1 MDRNVTSH
9 VERMNEMSTHYFI
22 AIPIESTELVDVQQT
37 ILPYYSYRRIYRP
50 EEFHMTIQFLGSVDG
65 DELDEVKEI
74 TRRICEET
82 LPFTLEFRAID
93 HFGRPDRPRV
103 LTIVPDASEPL
114 QRLAHSLRHKLVDVI
129 PRLDRKSFVPHVT
142 LAKKWGEGERVTY
155 VPPEFHVTESVEE
168 LILYEVQPT
177 HTPAYRAVDVF
188 PLRRPEEDI
197 WQSRLK
203 FLT

>member
-1 MDRNVTSH
+1 
-9 VERMNEMSTHYFI
+9 
-22 AIPIESTELVDVQQT
+22 
-37 ILPYYSYRRIYRP
+37 
-50 EEFHMTIQFLGSVDG
+50 
-65 DELDEVKEI
+65 
-74 TRRICEET
+74 
-82 LPFTLEFRAID
+82 
-93 HFGRPDRPRV
+93 
-103 LTIVPDASEPL
+103 L
-114 QRLAHSLRHKLVDVI
+114 QRLAHTLRHELVDVI

-142 LAKKWGEGERVTY
+142 LAKKWGEGERVPY
-155 VPPEFHVTESVEE
+155 VPPEFHATESVEE